1 MAQPGLGF
9 VAMWIYLLIGLL
21 FMILAVEGYF
31 KGGVN
36 GVITLLGVII
46 AINFSGAFGG
56 FAYGWLADK
65 WPIGDF
71 PFWHR
76 VVPTVAGFITIA
88 LLFAIAGLVVSIII
102 RKRLADRWD
111 EFQIDS
117 YKGMN
122 RKFGFCTG
130 LITATVYSVMMLAII
145 YRLGNFTV
153 PFQQEDGD
161 EGMLAMLNESRVQLD
176 DTPFLKIAAAYDTTP
191 DLHYEIR
198 DALLLIWD
206 DRGRK
211 MQDLM
216 KAYPGFYALRYDPEI
231 RSLIGDS
238 EDDSSEDSSDNPSG
252 ESFGDDSGSTG
263 GSEGD
268 GDSLYHMWKSNDALT
283 LDQILS
289 NSDVVAAVNNRYEE
303 LKTIEPGSDEAK
315 RLGAFIKDLTDEEE
329 GFLRTGKSKLYG
341 RDLIVGRWKF
351 ALNASLRETK
361 KNYVDIK
368 SAEEMRGIWS
378 RLDGLEGAKLKI
390 WPSEDGKELRVYGFS
405 MEEALEITLNELLK
419 RYKDGV
425 ESGDIVE
432 DDSENLYSSMPA
444 DYGND
449 GQQTDQNKALELKTA
464 WDWFEKNKP
473 DSFWKIYDRER
484 AKAGSNRLLGK
495 GDWNGSGFIY
505 NLNINKEKV
514 NVARHK
520 MGGLEVWVN
529 LVGSDFDY
537 KINGKKIR
545 TSLSGDMKKPDKL
558 KLHIDLGK
566 DTLVFTRF

>member
-1 MAQPGLGF
+1 
-9 VAMWIYLLIGLL
+9 MWIYLLIGLL
-21 FMILAVEGYF
+21 FLILAVEGYF

-36 GVITLLGVII
+36 GFITLLGVII

-56 FAYGWLADK
+56 FAFGWLADK

-153 PFQQEDGD
+153 PFHQEDGD

-198 DALLLIWD
+198 DALLMIWD

-238 EDDSSEDSSDNPSG
+238 EDDSSEDSSDNPYG
-252 ESFGDDSGSTG
+252 ESFGDDSGETG

-268 GDSLYHMWKSNDALT
+268 GDSLYHMWKSNDSLT

-303 LKTIEPGSDEAK
+303 LKAIEPGSDEAK
-315 RLGAFIKDLTDEEE
+315 RLGAFIRDLTDEKE
-329 GFLRTGKSKLYG
+329 GFLTTGKSKLYG

-378 RLDGLEGAKLKI
+378 RLDGLNGSKLKI
-390 WPSEDGKELRVYGFS
+390 WPSEDGKELRMYGFS
-405 MEEALEITLNELLK
+405 VSEAFDLANEEILK
-419 RYKDGV
+419 RYKEGV
-425 ESGDIVE
+425 ESGEIELV
-432 DDSENLYSSMPA
+432 DSDNYSSIPA
-444 DYGND
+444 VYDKD
-449 GQQTDQNKALELKTA
+449 GQQTSQDKGKELYEALE
-464 WDWFEKNKP
+464 WFRENKP
-473 DSFWKIYDRER
+473 GEMENIFYQKR
-484 AKAGSNRLLGK
+484 AKSDDNRLLAK
-495 GDWNGSGFIY
+495 GDWDGTGFLY
-505 NLNINKEKV
+505 RLNIQKERV
-514 NVARHK
+514 EYTRVRT
-520 MGGLEVWVN
+520 GN
-529 LVGSDFDY
+529 LVTTINLAGTNLDYSIKGSNLESSL
-537 KINGKKIR
+537 NGNIQD
-545 TSLSGDMKKPDKL
+545 SDKL
-558 KLHIDLGK
+558 KLHISLGK

>member
-1 MAQPGLGF
+1 
-9 VAMWIYLLIGLL
+9 MWIYLLIGLL
-21 FMILAVEGYF
+21 FLILAVEGYF

-206 DRGRK
+206 DRGRE

-238 EDDSSEDSSDNPSG
+238 EDDSSEDSSDNSYV
-252 ESFGDDSGSTG
+252 ESYEDDSGSTG

-268 GDSLYHMWKSNDALT
+268 GDSLYHMWKSNDSLT

-361 KNYVDIK
+361 KNYVDIN

-378 RLDGLEGAKLKI
+378 RLDGLKGSQIKI
-390 WPSEDGKELRVYGFS
+390 WPSEDGKKLRIYGFS
-405 MEEALEITLNELLK
+405 MEEVIELANEEILK
-419 RYKDGV
+419 LYKEGV
-425 ESGDIVE
+425 ESGDIEE
-432 DDSENLYSSMPA
+432 DDTEDIYSSMPA
-444 DYGND
+444 DYGAD
-449 GQQTDQNKALELKTA
+449 GQQTNQNKANELDKA
-464 WDWFEKNKP
+464 QKWFIENKP
-473 DSFWKIYDRER
+473 YAYSNIYAQKR
-484 AKAGSNRLLGK
+484 AKAENNRLLAK
-495 GDWNGSGFIY
+495 GEWDGTGFLY
-505 NLNINKEKV
+505 RLNIQKERV
-514 NVARHK
+514 RAASVRT
-520 MGGLEVWVN
+520 GN
-529 LVGSDFDY
+529 LVTTINLAGTNLDYSIKGS
-537 KINGKKIR
+537 NLES
-545 TSLSGDMKKPDKL
+545 SLNGDMQDSDKL
-558 KLHIDLGK
+558 KLHISLGK

>member
-1 MAQPGLGF
+1 
-9 VAMWIYLLIGLL
+9 MWIYLLIGLL
-21 FMILAVEGYF
+21 FLILAVEGYF

-153 PFQQEDGD
+153 PFQQQDGD

-238 EDDSSEDSSDNPSG
+238 EDDSSEDSSDNSYG
-252 ESFGDDSGSTG
+252 ESYEDDSGSTG

-268 GDSLYHMWKSNDALT
+268 GDSLYHMWKSNDSLT

-361 KNYVDIK
+361 KNYVDIN

-378 RLDGLEGAKLKI
+378 RLDGLKGSQIKI
-390 WPSEDGKELRVYGFS
+390 WPSEDGKKLRIYGFS
-405 MEEALEITLNELLK
+405 MEEVIELANEEILK
-419 RYKDGV
+419 LYKEGV
-425 ESGDIVE
+425 ESGDIEE
-432 DDSENLYSSMPA
+432 DDTEDIYSSMPA
-444 DYGND
+444 DYGAD
-449 GQQTDQNKALELKTA
+449 GQQTNQNKANELDKA
-464 WDWFEKNKP
+464 QKWFIENKP
-473 DSFWKIYDRER
+473 YAYSNIYAQKR
-484 AKAGSNRLLGK
+484 AKAENNRLLAK
-495 GDWNGSGFIY
+495 GEWDGTGFLY
-505 NLNINKEKV
+505 RLNIQKERVRAASVLK
-514 NVARHK
+514 
-520 MGGLEVWVN
+520 GN
-529 LVGSDFDY
+529 LVTTINLAGTNLDYSIKGS
-537 KINGKKIR
+537 NLES
-545 TSLSGDMKKPDKL
+545 SLNGDMQDSDKL
-558 KLHIDLGK
+558 KLNISLGK

>member
-9 VAMWIYLLIGLL
+9 AAMWIYLLIGLL
-21 FMILAVEGYF
+21 FLILAVEGYF

-102 RKRLADRWD
+102 RKRMADRWD

-198 DALLLIWD
+198 DALLMIWD

-368 SAEEMRGIWS
+368 SAEEMKAIWE
-378 RLDGLEGAKLKI
+378 RLTGLKSSHIKI
-390 WPSEDGKELRVYGFS
+390 WPSQDGKVVRVYGVS
-405 MEEALEITLNELLK
+405 PEEVDKLTIQEALKVYKAALENGEIEE
-419 RYKDGV
+419 D
-425 ESGDIVE
+425 ESFDT
-432 DDSENLYSSMPA
+432 YSMPA
-444 DYGND
+444 DYENGE
-449 GQQTDQNKALELKTA
+449 QQNNQTNAREIAQAME
-464 WDWFEKNKP
+464 WFYKNKP
-473 DSFWKIYDRER
+473 IELTQIFLKSQ
-484 AKAGSNRLLGK
+484 AKAGSNSLIAKGEWEGSGYLYKIKARKENFKTMRKGFYDSQLNGRLLNLSLK
-495 GDWNGSGFIY
+495 G
-505 NLNINKEKV
+505 E
-514 NVARHK
+514 
-520 MGGLEVWVN
+520 
-529 LVGSDFDY
+529 
-537 KINGKKIR
+537 
-545 TSLSGDMKKPDKL
+545 DKDSL
-558 KLHIDLGK
+558 KLYLRIAS

>member
-1 MAQPGLGF
+1 
-9 VAMWIYLLIGLL
+9 MWIYLLIGLL
-21 FMILAVEGYF
+21 FLILAVEGYF

-111 EFQIDS
+111 QFQIDS
-117 YKGMN
+117 YNGMN

-130 LITATVYSVMMLAII
+130 LITAMVYSVMMLAII

-153 PFQQEDGD
+153 PFQQEDSD

-198 DALLLIWD
+198 DALLMIWD
-206 DRGRK
+206 DRGRE
-211 MQDLM
+211 MQDLI

-238 EDDSSEDSSDNPSG
+238 DDDSSKDSSDNSY
-252 ESFGDDSGSTG
+252 EDDSGSTG

-268 GDSLYHMWKSNDALT
+268 GDSLYHMWKSNDSLT

-341 RDLIVGRWKF
+341 RDRIVGRWKF

-378 RLDGLEGAKLKI
+378 RLDGLKGSKLKI
-390 WPSEDGKELRVYGFS
+390 WPSEDGKKLRIYGFS
-405 MEEALEITLNELLK
+405 AVEALNLANEEILK
-419 RYKDGV
+419 RYKEGV
-425 ESGDIVE
+425 ESGEIE
-432 DDSENLYSSMPA
+432 LDDSDNYSSTPA
-444 DYGND
+444 GYGND
-449 GQQTDQNKALELKTA
+449 GQQTSQEKGKELHEA
-464 WDWFEKNKP
+464 ADWFRENKP
-473 DSFWKIYDRER
+473 GEWER
-484 AKAGSNRLLGK
+484 IFFQKRAASKSDRLLAK
-495 GDWNGSGFIY
+495 GDWDGRGFLYRLNVQKERLIDARVRTGNLITRIELGGVDYSIKGS
-505 NLNINKEKV
+505 NLE
-514 NVARHK
+514 
-520 MGGLEVWVN
+520 
-529 LVGSDFDY
+529 
-537 KINGKKIR
+537 

-558 KLHIDLGK
+558 KLHISLGK

>member
-1 MAQPGLGF
+1 
-9 VAMWIYLLIGLL
+9 MWIYLLIGLL
-21 FMILAVEGYF
+21 FLILTVEGYF

-238 EDDSSEDSSDNPSG
+238 EDDSSEDSSDNSYG
-252 ESFGDDSGSTG
+252 ESYGDDSGATG

-268 GDSLYHMWKSNDALT
+268 GDSLYQMWNSNDSLT

-303 LKTIEPGSDEAK
+303 LKTIEPRSDEAK
-315 RLGAFIKDLTDEEE
+315 RLSGFIKDLIDEEE
-329 GFLRTGKSKLYG
+329 GFLTTGKSELYG
-341 RDLIVGRWKF
+341 RDLIVGRWEF

-368 SAEEMRGIWS
+368 SAEEMKAIWE
-378 RLDGLEGAKLKI
+378 RLMGLESSHIKI
-390 WPSEDGKELRVYGFS
+390 WPSQDGKVVRVYGVS
-405 MEEALEITLNELLK
+405 PEEVDKLIIQEVLKIYKAALENGEIEE
-419 RYKDGV
+419 D
-425 ESGDIVE
+425 ESFDT
-432 DDSENLYSSMPA
+432 YSMPA
-444 DYGND
+444 DYENGE
-449 GQQTDQNKALELKTA
+449 QQNNQSKAVESA
-464 WDWFEKNKP
+464 QAMEWFYKNKP
-473 DSFWKIYDRER
+473 NELTQIFLKSQT
-484 AKAGSNRLLGK
+484 KAGSDSLIAK
-495 GDWNGSGFIY
+495 GEWEGSGFIY
-505 NLNINKEKV
+505 KVKARKENFKTMRKGFYDSQLNGRVLNLTLKGEDN
-514 NVARHK
+514 
-520 MGGLEVWVN
+520 
-529 LVGSDFDY
+529 D
-537 KINGKKIR
+537 
-545 TSLSGDMKKPDKL
+545 SLRLYLRIAS
-558 KLHIDLGK
+558 
-566 DTLVFTRF
+566 DTLVFTRY

>member
-1 MAQPGLGF
+1 
-9 VAMWIYLLIGLL
+9 MWIYLLIGLL
-21 FMILAVEGYF
+21 FLILAVEGYF

-102 RKRLADRWD
+102 RKRLVDRWD

-161 EGMLAMLNESRVQLD
+161 EGILAMLNESRVQLD

-198 DALLLIWD
+198 DALLMIWD
-206 DRGRK
+206 DRGRE
-211 MQDLM
+211 MQDLI

-238 EDDSSEDSSDNPSG
+238 EDDSSEDSSDNSYG
-252 ESFGDDSGSTG
+252 ESYEDDSGSTG

-268 GDSLYHMWKSNDALT
+268 GDSLYHMWKSNDSLT

-289 NSDVVAAVNNRYEE
+289 NSDVVVAVNNRYEE
-303 LKTIEPGSDEAK
+303 LKAIEPGSDEAK

-329 GFLRTGKSKLYG
+329 GFLSTGKSKLYG

-368 SAEEMRGIWS
+368 SAEEMKAIWE
-378 RLDGLEGAKLKI
+378 RLTGLKSSHIKI
-390 WPSEDGKELRVYGFS
+390 WPSQDGKVVRVYGVS
-405 MEEALEITLNELLK
+405 PEEVDKLTIQEALK
-419 RYKDGV
+419 VYKAAL
-425 ESGDIVE
+425 ENGDIEE
-432 DDSENLYSSMPA
+432 DESFDTYSMPT
-444 DYGND
+444 DYENGE
-449 GQQTDQNKALELKTA
+449 QQNNQTNSRESAQAME
-464 WDWFEKNKP
+464 WFYKNKP
-473 DSFWKIYDRER
+473 IELTQIFLKSQ
-484 AKAGSNRLLGK
+484 AKAGSNSLIAK
-495 GDWNGSGFIY
+495 GEWEGSGY
-505 NLNINKEKV
+505 L
-514 NVARHK
+514 
-520 MGGLEVWVN
+520 
-529 LVGSDFDY
+529 Y
-537 KINGKKIR
+537 KIKARKENFKTMRKGFYDSQLNGKLLNL
-545 TSLSGDMKKPDKL
+545 SLKGEDKDSL
-558 KLHIDLGK
+558 KLYLKIAS

>member
-1 MAQPGLGF
+1 
-9 VAMWIYLLIGLL
+9 MWIYLLIGLL
-21 FMILAVEGYF
+21 FLILAVEGYF

-88 LLFAIAGLVVSIII
+88 LLFAIAGLVLSIII

-206 DRGRK
+206 DRGRE

-238 EDDSSEDSSDNPSG
+238 EDDSSEDSSDNSYV
-252 ESFGDDSGSTG
+252 ESYEDDSGSTG

-268 GDSLYHMWKSNDALT
+268 GDSLYHMWKSNDSLT

-361 KNYVDIK
+361 KNYVDIN

-378 RLDGLEGAKLKI
+378 RLDGLKGSQIKI
-390 WPSEDGKELRVYGFS
+390 WPSEDGKKLRIYGFS
-405 MEEALEITLNELLK
+405 MEEVIELANEEILK
-419 RYKDGV
+419 LYKEGV
-425 ESGDIVE
+425 ESGDIEE
-432 DDSENLYSSMPA
+432 DDTEDIYSSMPA
-444 DYGND
+444 DYGAD
-449 GQQTDQNKALELKTA
+449 GQQTNQNKANELDKA
-464 WDWFEKNKP
+464 QKWFIENKP
-473 DSFWKIYDRER
+473 YAYSNIYAQKR
-484 AKAGSNRLLGK
+484 AKAENNRLLAK
-495 GDWNGSGFIY
+495 GEWDGTGFLY
-505 NLNINKEKV
+505 RLNIQKERVRAASVRTGNLLTTINLAGTNLDYSIKGS
-514 NVARHK
+514 N
-520 MGGLEVWVN
+520 LE
-529 LVGSDFDY
+529 S
-537 KINGKKIR
+537 
-545 TSLSGDMKKPDKL
+545 SLNGDMQDSDKL
-558 KLHIDLGK
+558 KLHISLGK

>member
-1 MAQPGLGF
+1 
-9 VAMWIYLLIGLL
+9 MWIYLLIGLL
-21 FMILAVEGYF
+21 FLILAVEGYF

-88 LLFAIAGLVVSIII
+88 VLFAIAGLVVSIII

-206 DRGRK
+206 DRGRE

-238 EDDSSEDSSDNPSG
+238 EDDSSEDSSDNSYV
-252 ESFGDDSGSTG
+252 ESYEDDSGSTG

-268 GDSLYHMWKSNDALT
+268 GDSLYHMWKSNDSLT

-361 KNYVDIK
+361 KNYVDIN

-378 RLDGLEGAKLKI
+378 RLDGLKGSQIKI
-390 WPSEDGKELRVYGFS
+390 WPSEDGKKLRIYGFS
-405 MEEALEITLNELLK
+405 MEEVIELANEEILK
-419 RYKDGV
+419 LYKEGV
-425 ESGDIVE
+425 ESGDIEE
-432 DDSENLYSSMPA
+432 DDTEDIYSSMPA
-444 DYGND
+444 DYGAD
-449 GQQTDQNKALELKTA
+449 GQQTNQNKANELDKA
-464 WDWFEKNKP
+464 QKWFIENKP
-473 DSFWKIYDRER
+473 YAYSNIYAQKR
-484 AKAGSNRLLGK
+484 AKAENNRLLAK
-495 GDWNGSGFIY
+495 GEWDGTGFLY
-505 NLNINKEKV
+505 RLNIQKERVRANLAGTNLDYSIKGS
-514 NVARHK
+514 N
-520 MGGLEVWVN
+520 LE
-529 LVGSDFDY
+529 S
-537 KINGKKIR
+537 
-545 TSLSGDMKKPDKL
+545 SLNGDMQDSDKL
-558 KLHIDLGK
+558 KLHISLGK

>member
-1 MAQPGLGF
+1 M
-9 VAMWIYLLIGLL
+9 
-21 FMILAVEGYF
+21 
-31 KGGVN
+31 
-36 GVITLLGVII
+36 
-46 AINFSGAFGG
+46 
-56 FAYGWLADK
+56 
-65 WPIGDF
+65 
-71 PFWHR
+71 
-76 VVPTVAGFITIA
+76 
-88 LLFAIAGLVVSIII
+88 VSIII

-206 DRGRK
+206 DRGRE

-252 ESFGDDSGSTG
+252 ESFGDDSGATG

-268 GDSLYHMWKSNDALT
+268 GDSLYHMWKSNDPLT

-341 RDLIVGRWKF
+341 RDRIVGRWKF

-368 SAEEMRGIWS
+368 SAEEMKAIWE
-378 RLDGLEGAKLKI
+378 RLTGLKSSHIKI
-390 WPSEDGKELRVYGFS
+390 WPSQDGKVVRVYGVS
-405 MEEALEITLNELLK
+405 PEEVDKLTIQEALKVYKAALENGEIEE
-419 RYKDGV
+419 D
-425 ESGDIVE
+425 ESFDT
-432 DDSENLYSSMPA
+432 YSMPA
-444 DYGND
+444 DYENGE
-449 GQQTDQNKALELKTA
+449 QQNNQTNAREIAQAME
-464 WDWFEKNKP
+464 WFYKNKP
-473 DSFWKIYDRER
+473 IELTQIFLKSQ
-484 AKAGSNRLLGK
+484 AKAGSNSLIAKGEWEGSGYLYKIKARKENFKTMRKGFYDSQLNGRLLNLSLK
-495 GDWNGSGFIY
+495 G
-505 NLNINKEKV
+505 E
-514 NVARHK
+514 
-520 MGGLEVWVN
+520 
-529 LVGSDFDY
+529 
-537 KINGKKIR
+537 
-545 TSLSGDMKKPDKL
+545 DKDSL
-558 KLHIDLGK
+558 KLYLRIAS

>member
-1 MAQPGLGF
+1 
-9 VAMWIYLLIGLL
+9 MWIYLLIGLL
-21 FMILAVEGYF
+21 FLILTVEGYF

-88 LLFAIAGLVVSIII
+88 VLFAIAGLVVSIII

-206 DRGRK
+206 DRGRE

-238 EDDSSEDSSDNPSG
+238 EDDSSEDSSDNSYV
-252 ESFGDDSGSTG
+252 ESYEDDSGSTG

-268 GDSLYHMWKSNDALT
+268 GDSLYHMWKSNDSLT

-361 KNYVDIK
+361 KNYVDIN

-378 RLDGLEGAKLKI
+378 RLDGLKGSQIKI
-390 WPSEDGKELRVYGFS
+390 WPSEDGKKLRIYGFS
-405 MEEALEITLNELLK
+405 MEEVIELANEEILK
-419 RYKDGV
+419 LYKEGV
-425 ESGDIVE
+425 ESGDIEE
-432 DDSENLYSSMPA
+432 DDTEDIYSSMPA
-444 DYGND
+444 DYGAD
-449 GQQTDQNKALELKTA
+449 GQQTNQNKANELDKA
-464 WDWFEKNKP
+464 QKWFIENKP
-473 DSFWKIYDRER
+473 YAYSNIYAQKR
-484 AKAGSNRLLGK
+484 AKAENNRLLAK
-495 GDWNGSGFIY
+495 GEWDGTGFLY
-505 NLNINKEKV
+505 RLNIQKERVRANLAGTNLDYSIKGS
-514 NVARHK
+514 N
-520 MGGLEVWVN
+520 LE
-529 LVGSDFDY
+529 S
-537 KINGKKIR
+537 
-545 TSLSGDMKKPDKL
+545 SLNGDMQDSDKL
-558 KLHIDLGK
+558 KLHISLGK

>member
-1 MAQPGLGF
+1 
-9 VAMWIYLLIGLL
+9 MWIYLLIGLL
-21 FMILAVEGYF
+21 FLILAVEGYF

-198 DALLLIWD
+198 DALLMIWD
-206 DRGRK
+206 DRGRE

-216 KAYPGFYALRYDPEI
+216 KAYPGFYALRYDSEI

-238 EDDSSEDSSDNPSG
+238 EDDSSEDSSDNSYG
-252 ESFGDDSGSTG
+252 ESYEDDSGSTG

-268 GDSLYHMWKSNDALT
+268 GDSLYHMWKSNDSLT

-341 RDLIVGRWKF
+341 RDRIVGRWKF

-368 SAEEMRGIWS
+368 SAEEMKAIWE
-378 RLDGLEGAKLKI
+378 RLTGLKSSHFKI
-390 WPSEDGKELRVYGFS
+390 WPSQDGKVVRVYGVS
-405 MEEALEITLNELLK
+405 PEEVDKLTIQEALKVYKAALENGEIEE
-419 RYKDGV
+419 D
-425 ESGDIVE
+425 ESFDT
-432 DDSENLYSSMPA
+432 YSMPA
-444 DYGND
+444 DYENGE
-449 GQQTDQNKALELKTA
+449 QQNNQTNAREIAQAME
-464 WDWFEKNKP
+464 WFYKNKP
-473 DSFWKIYDRER
+473 IELTQIFLKSQ
-484 AKAGSNRLLGK
+484 AKAGSNSLIAKGEWEGSGYLYKIKARKENFKTMRKGFYDSQLNGRLLNLSLK
-495 GDWNGSGFIY
+495 G
-505 NLNINKEKV
+505 E
-514 NVARHK
+514 
-520 MGGLEVWVN
+520 
-529 LVGSDFDY
+529 
-537 KINGKKIR
+537 
-545 TSLSGDMKKPDKL
+545 DKDSL
-558 KLHIDLGK
+558 KLYLRIAS

>member
-9 VAMWIYLLIGLL
+9 AAMWIYLLIGLL
-21 FMILAVEGYF
+21 FLILAIEGYF

-102 RKRLADRWD
+102 RKRMADRWD

-198 DALLLIWD
+198 DALLMIWD
-206 DRGRK
+206 DRGRE
-211 MQDLM
+211 MQDLI

-238 EDDSSEDSSDNPSG
+238 EDDSSEDSSDNSYG
-252 ESFGDDSGSTG
+252 ESYEDDSGSTD

-268 GDSLYHMWKSNDALT
+268 GDSLYHMWKSNDSLT

-329 GFLRTGKSKLYG
+329 
-341 RDLIVGRWKF
+341 
-351 ALNASLRETK
+351 K
-361 KNYVDIK
+361 KNREIEKRYHKERSRENREFVRMCITRKELAEAAWEQLPGKAFRTSAENEGPDKPPIVPNLFFFPPEEGYN
-368 SAEEMRGIWS
+368 SAEEMLEKKTILEYTFMTGIIPYP
-378 RLDGLEGAKLKI
+378 AF
-390 WPSEDGKELRVYGFS
+390 EDQ
-405 MEEALEITLNELLK
+405 
-419 RYKDGV
+419 
-425 ESGDIVE
+425 
-432 DDSENLYSSMPA
+432 DSE
-444 DYGND
+444 
-449 GQQTDQNKALELKTA
+449 
-464 WDWFEKNKP
+464 
-473 DSFWKIYDRER
+473 
-484 AKAGSNRLLGK
+484 
-495 GDWNGSGFIY
+495 
-505 NLNINKEKV
+505 
-514 NVARHK
+514 
-520 MGGLEVWVN
+520 
-529 LVGSDFDY
+529 
-537 KINGKKIR
+537 
-545 TSLSGDMKKPDKL
+545 MKSRICK
-558 KLHIDLGK
+558 
-566 DTLVFTRF
+566 

>member
-1 MAQPGLGF
+1 
-9 VAMWIYLLIGLL
+9 MWIYLLIGLL
-21 FMILAVEGYF
+21 FLILAVEGYF

-76 VVPTVAGFITIA
+76 VVPTIAGFITIA

-153 PFQQEDGD
+153 PFHQEDGD

-198 DALLLIWD
+198 DALLMIWD

-238 EDDSSEDSSDNPSG
+238 EDDSSEDYSDNPSG
-252 ESFGDDSGSTG
+252 ESFGDDSGETG

-268 GDSLYHMWKSNDALT
+268 GDSLYHMWKSNDSLT

-303 LKTIEPGSDEAK
+303 LKAIEPGSDEAK
-315 RLGAFIKDLTDEEE
+315 RLGAFIRDLTDEKE
-329 GFLRTGKSKLYG
+329 GFLTTGKSKLYG

-378 RLDGLEGAKLKI
+378 RLDGLNGSKLKI
-390 WPSEDGKELRVYGFS
+390 WPSEDGKELRMYGFS
-405 MEEALEITLNELLK
+405 VSEAFDLANEEILK
-419 RYKDGV
+419 RYKEGV
-425 ESGDIVE
+425 ESGEIELV
-432 DDSENLYSSMPA
+432 DSDNYSSIPA
-444 DYGND
+444 VYDKD
-449 GQQTDQNKALELKTA
+449 GQQTSQDKGKELYEALE
-464 WDWFEKNKP
+464 WFRENKP
-473 DSFWKIYDRER
+473 GEMENIFYQKR
-484 AKAGSNRLLGK
+484 AKSDDNRLLAK
-495 GDWNGSGFIY
+495 GDWDGTGFLY
-505 NLNINKEKV
+505 RLNIQKERV
-514 NVARHK
+514 EYTRVRT
-520 MGGLEVWVN
+520 GN
-529 LVGSDFDY
+529 LVTTINLAGTNLDYSIKGSNLESSL
-537 KINGKKIR
+537 NGNIQD
-545 TSLSGDMKKPDKL
+545 SDKL
-558 KLHIDLGK
+558 KLHISLGK

>member
-1 MAQPGLGF
+1 
-9 VAMWIYLLIGLL
+9 MWIYLLIGLL
-21 FMILAVEGYF
+21 FLILAVEGYF

-46 AINFSGAFGG
+46 AINFSGAFGE

-198 DALLLIWD
+198 DALLMIWD
-206 DRGRK
+206 DRGRE

-238 EDDSSEDSSDNPSG
+238 EDDSSEDSSDNSYG
-252 ESFGDDSGSTG
+252 ESYEDDSGSTG
-263 GSEGD
+263 GSEGV
-268 GDSLYHMWKSNDALT
+268 GDSLYHMWKSNDSLT

-303 LKTIEPGSDEAK
+303 LKTMEPGSDEAK

-341 RDLIVGRWKF
+341 SDLIVGRWKF

-378 RLDGLEGAKLKI
+378 RLDGLKGSKLKI
-390 WPSEDGKELRVYGFS
+390 WPSEDGKKLRIYGFS
-405 MEEALEITLNELLK
+405 AVEALNLANEEILK
-419 RYKDGV
+419 RYKEGV
-425 ESGDIVE
+425 ESGEIE
-432 DDSENLYSSMPA
+432 LDDSDNYSSTPVGY
-444 DYGND
+444 DND
-449 GQQTDQNKALELKTA
+449 GQQTSQEKGKELYEA
-464 WDWFEKNKP
+464 AEWFRENKP
-473 DSFWKIYDRER
+473 GEQER
-484 AKAGSNRLLGK
+484 IFFQKRAESKSDRLLAK
-495 GDWNGSGFIY
+495 GDWDGRGFLYRLNVQKERLRDARVRTGNLMTRMELGGIDYSIKGS
-505 NLNINKEKV
+505 NLE
-514 NVARHK
+514 
-520 MGGLEVWVN
+520 
-529 LVGSDFDY
+529 
-537 KINGKKIR
+537 

-558 KLHIDLGK
+558 KLHISLGK

>member
-1 MAQPGLGF
+1 
-9 VAMWIYLLIGLL
+9 MWIYLLIGLL
-21 FMILAVEGYF
+21 FLILAVEGYF

-76 VVPTVAGFITIA
+76 MVPTVAGFITIA
-88 LLFAIAGLVVSIII
+88 LLFAIAGLVLSIII

-206 DRGRK
+206 DRGRE

-238 EDDSSEDSSDNPSG
+238 EDDSSEDSSDNSYV
-252 ESFGDDSGSTG
+252 ESYEDDSGSTG

-268 GDSLYHMWKSNDALT
+268 GDSLYHMWKSNDSLT

-361 KNYVDIK
+361 KNYVDIN

-378 RLDGLEGAKLKI
+378 RLDGLKGSQIKI
-390 WPSEDGKELRVYGFS
+390 WPSEDGKKLRIYGFS
-405 MEEALEITLNELLK
+405 MEEVIELANEEILK
-419 RYKDGV
+419 LYKEGV
-425 ESGDIVE
+425 ESGDIEE
-432 DDSENLYSSMPA
+432 DDTEDIYSSMPA
-444 DYGND
+444 DYGAD
-449 GQQTDQNKALELKTA
+449 GQQTNQNKANELDKA
-464 WDWFEKNKP
+464 QKWFIENKP
-473 DSFWKIYDRER
+473 YAYSNIYAQKR
-484 AKAGSNRLLGK
+484 AKAENNRLLAK
-495 GDWNGSGFIY
+495 GEWDGTGFLY
-505 NLNINKEKV
+505 RLNIQKERVRAASVLK
-514 NVARHK
+514 
-520 MGGLEVWVN
+520 GN
-529 LVGSDFDY
+529 LVTTINLAGTNLDYSIKGS
-537 KINGKKIR
+537 NLES
-545 TSLSGDMKKPDKL
+545 SLNGDMQDSDKL
-558 KLHIDLGK
+558 KLHISLGK

>member
-1 MAQPGLGF
+1 
-9 VAMWIYLLIGLL
+9 MWIYLLIGLL
-21 FMILAVEGYF
+21 FLILAVEGYF

-161 EGMLAMLNESRVQLD
+161 EGMLAMLNESRVQLE

-206 DRGRK
+206 DRGRE

-238 EDDSSEDSSDNPSG
+238 EDDSSEDSSDNSYG
-252 ESFGDDSGSTG
+252 ESYEDDSWSTG

-268 GDSLYHMWKSNDALT
+268 WDSLYHMWKSNDALT

-329 GFLRTGKSKLYG
+329 GFLTTGKSKLYG

-368 SAEEMRGIWS
+368 SA
-378 RLDGLEGAKLKI
+378 
-390 WPSEDGKELRVYGFS
+390 
-405 MEEALEITLNELLK
+405 K
-419 RYKDGV
+419 R
-425 ESGDIVE
+425 
-432 DDSENLYSSMPA
+432 
-444 DYGND
+444 
-449 GQQTDQNKALELKTA
+449 
-464 WDWFEKNKP
+464 
-473 DSFWKIYDRER
+473 
-484 AKAGSNRLLGK
+484 
-495 GDWNGSGFIY
+495 
-505 NLNINKEKV
+505 
-514 NVARHK
+514 
-520 MGGLEVWVN
+520 
-529 LVGSDFDY
+529 
-537 KINGKKIR
+537 
-545 TSLSGDMKKPDKL
+545 
-558 KLHIDLGK
+558 
-566 DTLVFTRF
+566 

>member
-1 MAQPGLGF
+1 
-9 VAMWIYLLIGLL
+9 MWIYLLIGLL
-21 FMILAVEGYF
+21 FLILTVEGYF

-153 PFQQEDGD
+153 LFQQEDGD

-206 DRGRK
+206 DRGRE

-252 ESFGDDSGSTG
+252 ESFGDDSGATG

-268 GDSLYHMWKSNDALT
+268 GDSLYHMWKSNDPLT

-341 RDLIVGRWKF
+341 RDRIVGRWKF

-368 SAEEMRGIWS
+368 SAEEMKAIWE
-378 RLDGLEGAKLKI
+378 RLTGLKSSHIKI
-390 WPSEDGKELRVYGFS
+390 WPSQDGKVVRVYGVS
-405 MEEALEITLNELLK
+405 PEEVDKLTIQEALKVYKAALENGEIEE
-419 RYKDGV
+419 D
-425 ESGDIVE
+425 ESFDT
-432 DDSENLYSSMPA
+432 YSMPA
-444 DYGND
+444 DYENGE
-449 GQQTDQNKALELKTA
+449 QQNNQTNAREIAQAME
-464 WDWFEKNKP
+464 WFYKNKP
-473 DSFWKIYDRER
+473 IELTQIFLKSQ
-484 AKAGSNRLLGK
+484 AKAGSNSLVAKGEWEGSGYLYKIKARKENFKTMRKGFYDSQLNGRLLNLSLK
-495 GDWNGSGFIY
+495 G
-505 NLNINKEKV
+505 E
-514 NVARHK
+514 
-520 MGGLEVWVN
+520 
-529 LVGSDFDY
+529 
-537 KINGKKIR
+537 
-545 TSLSGDMKKPDKL
+545 DKDSL
-558 KLHIDLGK
+558 KLYLRIAS

>member
-9 VAMWIYLLIGLL
+9 AAMWIYLLIGLL
-21 FMILAVEGYF
+21 FLILAVEGYF

-198 DALLLIWD
+198 DALLMIWD
-206 DRGRK
+206 DRGRE

-238 EDDSSEDSSDNPSG
+238 EDDSSEDSSDNSYG
-252 ESFGDDSGSTG
+252 ESYEDDSGSTG

-268 GDSLYHMWKSNDALT
+268 GDSLYDMWKSNDSLT

-341 RDLIVGRWKF
+341 RDRIVGRWKF

-368 SAEEMRGIWS
+368 SAEEMKAIWE
-378 RLDGLEGAKLKI
+378 RLTGLKSSHFKI
-390 WPSEDGKELRVYGFS
+390 WPSQDGKVVRVYGVS
-405 MEEALEITLNELLK
+405 PEEVDKLTIQEALKVYKAALENGEIEE
-419 RYKDGV
+419 D
-425 ESGDIVE
+425 ESFDT
-432 DDSENLYSSMPA
+432 YSMPA
-444 DYGND
+444 DYENGE
-449 GQQTDQNKALELKTA
+449 QQNNQTNARESAQAME
-464 WDWFEKNKP
+464 WFYKNKP
-473 DSFWKIYDRER
+473 IELTQIFLKSQ
-484 AKAGSNRLLGK
+484 AKAGSNSLIAKGEWEGSGYLYKIKARKENFKTMRKGFYDSQLNGRLLNLSLK
-495 GDWNGSGFIY
+495 G
-505 NLNINKEKV
+505 E
-514 NVARHK
+514 
-520 MGGLEVWVN
+520 
-529 LVGSDFDY
+529 
-537 KINGKKIR
+537 
-545 TSLSGDMKKPDKL
+545 DKDSL
-558 KLHIDLGK
+558 KLYLRIAS

>member
-1 MAQPGLGF
+1 
-9 VAMWIYLLIGLL
+9 MWIYLLIGLL
-21 FMILAVEGYF
+21 FLILAVEGYF

-88 LLFAIAGLVVSIII
+88 VLFAIAGLVVSIII

-206 DRGRK
+206 DRGRE

-238 EDDSSEDSSDNPSG
+238 EDDSSEDSSDNSYG
-252 ESFGDDSGSTG
+252 ESYEDDSGSTG

-268 GDSLYHMWKSNDALT
+268 GDSLYHMWKSNDSLT

-361 KNYVDIK
+361 KNYVDIN

-378 RLDGLEGAKLKI
+378 RLDGLKGSQIKI
-390 WPSEDGKELRVYGFS
+390 WPSEDGKKLRIYGFS
-405 MEEALEITLNELLK
+405 MEEVIELANEEILK
-419 RYKDGV
+419 LYKEGV
-425 ESGDIVE
+425 ESGDIEE
-432 DDSENLYSSMPA
+432 DDTEDIYSSMPA
-444 DYGND
+444 DYGAD
-449 GQQTDQNKALELKTA
+449 GQQTNQNKANELDKA
-464 WDWFEKNKP
+464 QKWFIENKP
-473 DSFWKIYDRER
+473 YAYSNIYAQKR
-484 AKAGSNRLLGK
+484 AKAENNRLLAK
-495 GDWNGSGFIY
+495 GEWDGTGFLY
-505 NLNINKEKV
+505 RLNIQKERVRANLAGTNLDYSIKGS
-514 NVARHK
+514 N
-520 MGGLEVWVN
+520 LE
-529 LVGSDFDY
+529 S
-537 KINGKKIR
+537 
-545 TSLSGDMKKPDKL
+545 SLNGDMQDSDKL
-558 KLHIDLGK
+558 KLHISLGK

>member
-1 MAQPGLGF
+1 
-9 VAMWIYLLIGLL
+9 MWIYLLIGLL
-21 FMILAVEGYF
+21 FLILTVEGYF

-206 DRGRK
+206 DRGRE

-252 ESFGDDSGSTG
+252 ESYGDDSGSTG

-368 SAEEMRGIWS
+368 SAEEMKAIWE
-378 RLDGLEGAKLKI
+378 RLTGLKSSHIKI
-390 WPSEDGKELRVYGFS
+390 WPSQDGKVVRVYGVS
-405 MEEALEITLNELLK
+405 PEEVDKLTIQEALKVYKAALENGEIEE
-419 RYKDGV
+419 D
-425 ESGDIVE
+425 ESFDT
-432 DDSENLYSSMPA
+432 YSMPA
-444 DYGND
+444 DYENGE
-449 GQQTDQNKALELKTA
+449 QQNNQTNAREIAQAME
-464 WDWFEKNKP
+464 WFYKNKP
-473 DSFWKIYDRER
+473 IELTQIFLKSQ
-484 AKAGSNRLLGK
+484 AKAGSNSLIAKGEWEGSGYLYKIKARKENFKTMRKGFYDSQLNGRLLNLSLK
-495 GDWNGSGFIY
+495 G
-505 NLNINKEKV
+505 E
-514 NVARHK
+514 
-520 MGGLEVWVN
+520 
-529 LVGSDFDY
+529 
-537 KINGKKIR
+537 
-545 TSLSGDMKKPDKL
+545 DKDSL
-558 KLHIDLGK
+558 KLYLRIAS

>member
-1 MAQPGLGF
+1 MAHPGLGF
-9 VAMWIYLLIGLL
+9 DDMWIYLLIGLL
-21 FMILAVEGYF
+21 FLILAVEGYF

-198 DALLLIWD
+198 DALLMIWD
-206 DRGRK
+206 DRGRE

-238 EDDSSEDSSDNPSG
+238 EDDSSEDSSDNSYG
-252 ESFGDDSGSTG
+252 ESYQDDSGSTG

-268 GDSLYHMWKSNDALT
+268 GDSLYHMWKSNDSLT

-368 SAEEMRGIWS
+368 SAEEMKAIWE
-378 RLDGLEGAKLKI
+378 RLTALKSSNIKI
-390 WPSEDGKELRVYGFS
+390 WPSQDGKVVRVYGVS
-405 MEEALEITLNELLK
+405 PEEVDKLTIQEVLKVYKAALENGEIEE
-419 RYKDGV
+419 D
-425 ESGDIVE
+425 ESFDT
-432 DDSENLYSSMPA
+432 YSMPA
-444 DYGND
+444 DYENGE
-449 GQQTDQNKALELKTA
+449 QQNNQTNARDSDQAME
-464 WDWFEKNKP
+464 WFYKNKP
-473 DSFWKIYDRER
+473 IELTQIFLKSQ
-484 AKAGSNRLLGK
+484 AKAGSNSLIAKGEWEGSGYLYKIKARKENFKTMRKGFYDSQLNGRLLNLSLK
-495 GDWNGSGFIY
+495 G
-505 NLNINKEKV
+505 E
-514 NVARHK
+514 
-520 MGGLEVWVN
+520 
-529 LVGSDFDY
+529 
-537 KINGKKIR
+537 
-545 TSLSGDMKKPDKL
+545 DKDSL
-558 KLHIDLGK
+558 KLYLRIAS

>member
-1 MAQPGLGF
+1 
-9 VAMWIYLLIGLL
+9 MWIYLLIGLL
-21 FMILAVEGYF
+21 FLILAVEGYF

-206 DRGRK
+206 DRGRE

-238 EDDSSEDSSDNPSG
+238 EDDSSEDSSDNSYV
-252 ESFGDDSGSTG
+252 ESYEDDSGSTG

-268 GDSLYHMWKSNDALT
+268 GDSLYHMWKSNDSLT

-361 KNYVDIK
+361 KNYVDIN

-378 RLDGLEGAKLKI
+378 RLDGLKGSQIKI
-390 WPSEDGKELRVYGFS
+390 WPSEDGKKLRIYGFS
-405 MEEALEITLNELLK
+405 MEEVIELANEEILK
-419 RYKDGV
+419 LYKEGV
-425 ESGDIVE
+425 ESGDIEE
-432 DDSENLYSSMPA
+432 DDTEDIYSSMPA
-444 DYGND
+444 DYGAD
-449 GQQTDQNKALELKTA
+449 GQQTNQNKANELDKA
-464 WDWFEKNKP
+464 QKWFIENKP
-473 DSFWKIYDRER
+473 YAYSNIYAQKR
-484 AKAGSNRLLGK
+484 AKAENNRLLAK
-495 GDWNGSGFIY
+495 GEWDGTGFLY
-505 NLNINKEKV
+505 RLNIQKERVRAASVLK
-514 NVARHK
+514 
-520 MGGLEVWVN
+520 GN
-529 LVGSDFDY
+529 LVTTINLAGTNLDYSIKGS
-537 KINGKKIR
+537 NLES
-545 TSLSGDMKKPDKL
+545 SLNGDMQDSDKL
-558 KLHIDLGK
+558 KLHISLGK

>member
-21 FMILAVEGYF
+21 FLILAVEGYF

-36 GVITLLGVII
+36 GGITLLGVII

-198 DALLLIWD
+198 DALLMIWD
-206 DRGRK
+206 DRGRE

-238 EDDSSEDSSDNPSG
+238 EDDSSEDSSDNSYG
-252 ESFGDDSGSTG
+252 ESYEDDSGSTG

-268 GDSLYHMWKSNDALT
+268 GDSLYHMWKSNDSLT

-368 SAEEMRGIWS
+368 SAEEMKAIWE
-378 RLDGLEGAKLKI
+378 RLTALKSSNIKI
-390 WPSEDGKELRVYGFS
+390 WPSQDGKVVRVYGVS
-405 MEEALEITLNELLK
+405 PEEVDKLTIQEVLKVYKAALENGEIEE
-419 RYKDGV
+419 D
-425 ESGDIVE
+425 ESFDT
-432 DDSENLYSSMPA
+432 YSMPA
-444 DYGND
+444 DYENGE
-449 GQQTDQNKALELKTA
+449 QQNNQTNARESDQAME
-464 WDWFEKNKP
+464 WFYKNKP
-473 DSFWKIYDRER
+473 IELTQIFLKSQ
-484 AKAGSNRLLGK
+484 AKAGSNSLIAKGEWEGSGYLYKIKARKENFKTMRKGFYDSQLNGRLLNLSLK
-495 GDWNGSGFIY
+495 G
-505 NLNINKEKV
+505 E
-514 NVARHK
+514 
-520 MGGLEVWVN
+520 
-529 LVGSDFDY
+529 
-537 KINGKKIR
+537 
-545 TSLSGDMKKPDKL
+545 DKDSL
-558 KLHIDLGK
+558 KLYLRIAS

>member
-1 MAQPGLGF
+1 
-9 VAMWIYLLIGLL
+9 MWIYLLIGLL
-21 FMILAVEGYF
+21 FLILTVEGYF

-206 DRGRK
+206 DRGRE

-252 ESFGDDSGSTG
+252 ESFGDDSGATG

-268 GDSLYHMWKSNDALT
+268 GDSLYHMWKSNDPLT

-368 SAEEMRGIWS
+368 SAEEMKAIWE
-378 RLDGLEGAKLKI
+378 RLTGLKSSHIKI
-390 WPSEDGKELRVYGFS
+390 WPSQDGKVVRVYGVS
-405 MEEALEITLNELLK
+405 PEEVDKLTIQEALKVYKAALENGEIEE
-419 RYKDGV
+419 D
-425 ESGDIVE
+425 ESFDT
-432 DDSENLYSSMPA
+432 YSMPA
-444 DYGND
+444 DYENGE
-449 GQQTDQNKALELKTA
+449 QQNNQTNAREIAQAME
-464 WDWFEKNKP
+464 WFYKNKP
-473 DSFWKIYDRER
+473 IELTQIFLKSQ
-484 AKAGSNRLLGK
+484 AKAGSNSLIAKGEWEGSGYLYKIKARKENFKTMRKGFYDSQLNGRLLNLSLK
-495 GDWNGSGFIY
+495 G
-505 NLNINKEKV
+505 E
-514 NVARHK
+514 
-520 MGGLEVWVN
+520 
-529 LVGSDFDY
+529 
-537 KINGKKIR
+537 
-545 TSLSGDMKKPDKL
+545 DKDSL
-558 KLHIDLGK
+558 KLYLRIAS

>member
-1 MAQPGLGF
+1 
-9 VAMWIYLLIGLL
+9 MWIYLLIGLL
-21 FMILAVEGYF
+21 FLILAVEGYF

-56 FAYGWLADK
+56 LAYGWLADK

-211 MQDLM
+211 IQDLM

-252 ESFGDDSGSTG
+252 ESFGDDSGATG

-268 GDSLYHMWKSNDALT
+268 GDSLYHMWKSNDQLT

-368 SAEEMRGIWS
+368 SAKEMRGIWS
-378 RLDGLEGAKLKI
+378 RLDGLKGSKLKI
-390 WPSEDGKELRVYGFS
+390 WPSEDGKKLRIYGFS
-405 MEEALEITLNELLK
+405 ADEALNLANEEILK
-419 RYKDGV
+419 RYKEGV
-425 ESGDIVE
+425 ESGEIE
-432 DDSENLYSSMPA
+432 LDDSDNYFSTPA
-444 DYGND
+444 GYDND
-449 GQQTDQNKALELKTA
+449 GQQNNQDKGKELTKAI
-464 WDWFEKNKP
+464 DWFSENKP
-473 DSFWKIYDRER
+473 GEWEYIFFQKR
-484 AKAGSNRLLGK
+484 AESNNNRLIAN
-495 GDWNGSGFIY
+495 GDWNGSGFLY
-505 NLNINKEKV
+505 RLNIQKERV
-514 NVARHK
+514 GEGRVRT
-520 MGGLEVWVN
+520 GGVVTRMNFEGSNLDYSIKGSNLE
-529 LVGSDFDY
+529 
-537 KINGKKIR
+537 

-558 KLHIDLGK
+558 KLHISLGK

>member
-1 MAQPGLGF
+1 
-9 VAMWIYLLIGLL
+9 MWIYLLIGLL
-21 FMILAVEGYF
+21 FLILAVEGYF

-198 DALLLIWD
+198 DALLMIWD
-206 DRGRK
+206 DRGRE

-238 EDDSSEDSSDNPSG
+238 EDDSSEDSSDNSYG
-252 ESFGDDSGSTG
+252 ESYEDDSGSTG
-263 GSEGD
+263 GSEGV
-268 GDSLYHMWKSNDALT
+268 GDSLYHMWKSNDSLT

-303 LKTIEPGSDEAK
+303 LKTMEPGSDEAK

-341 RDLIVGRWKF
+341 SDLIVGRWKF

-368 SAEEMRGIWS
+368 SAKEMRGIWS
-378 RLDGLEGAKLKI
+378 RLDGLKGSKLKI
-390 WPSEDGKELRVYGFS
+390 WPSEDGKKLRIYGFS
-405 MEEALEITLNELLK
+405 AVEALNLANEEILK
-419 RYKDGV
+419 RYKEGV
-425 ESGDIVE
+425 ESGEIE
-432 DDSENLYSSMPA
+432 LDDSDNYSSTPVGY
-444 DYGND
+444 DND
-449 GQQTDQNKALELKTA
+449 GQQTSQEKGKELYEA
-464 WDWFEKNKP
+464 AEWFRENKP
-473 DSFWKIYDRER
+473 GEQER
-484 AKAGSNRLLGK
+484 IFFQKRAESKSDRLLAK
-495 GDWNGSGFIY
+495 GDWDGRGFLYRLNVQKERLRDARVRTGNLMTRMELGGIDYSIKGS
-505 NLNINKEKV
+505 NLE
-514 NVARHK
+514 
-520 MGGLEVWVN
+520 
-529 LVGSDFDY
+529 
-537 KINGKKIR
+537 
-545 TSLSGDMKKPDKL
+545 TSLSGDIKKPDKL
-558 KLHIDLGK
+558 KLHISLGK

>member
-1 MAQPGLGF
+1 
-9 VAMWIYLLIGLL
+9 MWIYLLIGLL
-21 FMILAVEGYF
+21 FLILTVEGYF

-102 RKRLADRWD
+102 SKRLADRWD

-191 DLHYEIR
+191 ELHYEIR
-198 DALLLIWD
+198 DALLMIWN
-206 DRGRK
+206 DRGRE

-368 SAEEMRGIWS
+368 SAEEMKAIWE
-378 RLDGLEGAKLKI
+378 RLTGLKSSHIKI
-390 WPSEDGKELRVYGFS
+390 WPSQDGKVVRVYGVS
-405 MEEALEITLNELLK
+405 PEEVDKLTIQEALKVYKAALENGEIEE
-419 RYKDGV
+419 D
-425 ESGDIVE
+425 ESFDT
-432 DDSENLYSSMPA
+432 YSMPA
-444 DYGND
+444 DYEHGE
-449 GQQTDQNKALELKTA
+449 QQNNQTNAREIAQAME
-464 WDWFEKNKP
+464 WFYKNKP
-473 DSFWKIYDRER
+473 IELTQIFLKSQ
-484 AKAGSNRLLGK
+484 AKAGSNSLIAKGEWEGSGYLYKIKARKEGFKTMRKGFYDSQLNGRLLNLSLK
-495 GDWNGSGFIY
+495 G
-505 NLNINKEKV
+505 E
-514 NVARHK
+514 
-520 MGGLEVWVN
+520 
-529 LVGSDFDY
+529 
-537 KINGKKIR
+537 
-545 TSLSGDMKKPDKL
+545 DKDSL
-558 KLHIDLGK
+558 KLYLRIAS

>member
-1 MAQPGLGF
+1 LAQPGLGF
-9 VAMWIYLLIGLL
+9 AAMWIYLLIGLL
-21 FMILAVEGYF
+21 FLILAVEGYF

-206 DRGRK
+206 DRGRE

-238 EDDSSEDSSDNPSG
+238 EDDSSEDSSDNSYV
-252 ESFGDDSGSTG
+252 ESYEDDSGSTG

-268 GDSLYHMWKSNDALT
+268 GDSLYHMWKSNDSLT

-361 KNYVDIK
+361 KNYVDIN

-378 RLDGLEGAKLKI
+378 RLDGLKGSQIKI
-390 WPSEDGKELRVYGFS
+390 WPSEDGKKLRIYGFS
-405 MEEALEITLNELLK
+405 MEEVIELANEEILK
-419 RYKDGV
+419 LYKEGV
-425 ESGDIVE
+425 ESGDIEE
-432 DDSENLYSSMPA
+432 DDTEDIYSSMPA
-444 DYGND
+444 DYGAD
-449 GQQTDQNKALELKTA
+449 GQQTNQNKANELDKA
-464 WDWFEKNKP
+464 QKWFIENKP
-473 DSFWKIYDRER
+473 YAYSNIYAQKR
-484 AKAGSNRLLGK
+484 AKAENNRLLAK
-495 GDWNGSGFIY
+495 GEWDGTGFLY
-505 NLNINKEKV
+505 RLNIQKERVRAASVRTGNLLTTINLAGTNLDYSIKGS
-514 NVARHK
+514 N
-520 MGGLEVWVN
+520 LE
-529 LVGSDFDY
+529 S
-537 KINGKKIR
+537 
-545 TSLSGDMKKPDKL
+545 SLNGDMQDSDKL
-558 KLHIDLGK
+558 KLHISLGK

>member
-1 MAQPGLGF
+1 
-9 VAMWIYLLIGLL
+9 MWIYLLIGLL
-21 FMILAVEGYF
+21 FLILTVEGYF

-36 GVITLLGVII
+36 GVITLLGIII

-206 DRGRK
+206 DRGRE

-252 ESFGDDSGSTG
+252 ESFGDDSGATD

-268 GDSLYHMWKSNDALT
+268 GDSLYHMWKSNDPLT

-368 SAEEMRGIWS
+368 SAEEMKAIWE
-378 RLDGLEGAKLKI
+378 RLTGLKSSHIKI
-390 WPSEDGKELRVYGFS
+390 WPSQDGKVVRVYGVS
-405 MEEALEITLNELLK
+405 PEEVDKLTIQEALKVYKAALENGEIEE
-419 RYKDGV
+419 D
-425 ESGDIVE
+425 ESFDT
-432 DDSENLYSSMPA
+432 YSMPA
-444 DYGND
+444 DYENGE
-449 GQQTDQNKALELKTA
+449 QQNNQTNAREIAQAME
-464 WDWFEKNKP
+464 WFYKNKP
-473 DSFWKIYDRER
+473 IELTQIFLKSQ
-484 AKAGSNRLLGK
+484 AKAGSNSLIAKGEWEGSGYLYKIKARKENFKTMRKGFYDSQLNGRLLNLSLK
-495 GDWNGSGFIY
+495 G
-505 NLNINKEKV
+505 E
-514 NVARHK
+514 
-520 MGGLEVWVN
+520 
-529 LVGSDFDY
+529 
-537 KINGKKIR
+537 
-545 TSLSGDMKKPDKL
+545 DKDSL
-558 KLHIDLGK
+558 KLYLRIAS